1 MLLLRS
7 KRILRAA
14 EAGPGWVEPSP
25 SVRQT
30 PAHVKPALR
39 RREPPRDPP
48 GAARTLFKETFGHAP
63 THLVQA
69 PARVE
74 LLGGHAEWND
84 GLALAVAIDRRLCLA
99 AAPRTDGR
107 IELVS
112 GAFPQR
118 EVMWLSELS
127 PTPDAPWTAPVKA
140 LLRQLRARGVHFGGF
155 NAVVHSEIPPGAG
168 YGSSGALLA
177 ATALVVRELYP
188 HKLTEHGAVVRRPGR
203 ERMPPPTRL
212 DRLRLAALCRAAARE
227 WAGADAVTLDALTT
241 LCAEDFHAV
250 LTDAQHGTA
259 ETHPL
264 IGEIAVVVADTGRL
278 SPIVEAENAA
288 LRHYCAAA
296 ARRLGV
302 RTLRAVEPAQ
312 LKAARDRLTAREH
325 AAAYHVIGENQRVV
339 AAERALREGDLE
351 QFGQYLWQSHAS
363 GREFFRNSP
372 PEVDRLIELARAQPG
387 CLGARLAGAGFG
399 GHTVNLV
406 LWNDA
411 DDFRTRLETGFKAA
425 TGRALRTWRC
435 RIVGGAG
442 TPGASSRRRRG

>member
-1 MLLLRS
+1 MTS
-7 KRILRAA
+7 
-14 EAGPGWVEPSP
+14 SP
-25 SVRQT
+25 Q
-30 PAHVKPALR
+30 R
-39 RREPPRDPP
+39 RREPPRDPLE
-48 GAARTLFKETFGHAP
+48 AARTLFKGSFGHAP

-74 LLGGHAEWND
+74 LLGSHAEWNE

-107 IELVS
+107 IELGS

-118 EVMWLSELS
+118 EIVWLSELS

-140 LLRQLRARGVHFGGF
+140 LLRRLRERGVHFGGF

-177 ATALVVRELYP
+177 ATALVMRELYP
-188 HKLTEHGAVVRRPGR
+188 HKLTEHGAVVRRPDRGR
-203 ERMPPPTRL
+203 MAPPTRL
-212 DRLRLAALCRAAARE
+212 DRLRMAALCRAAARE
-227 WAGADAVTLDALTT
+227 AGGEPAISLDALTA
-241 LCAEDFHAV
+241 LCAEEFHAV

-259 ETHPL
+259 EPHPL
-264 IGEIAVVVADTGRL
+264 IGEIAIVIADTGRL

-296 ARRLGV
+296 ARQLGV
-302 RTLRAVEPAQ
+302 RSLRSVEPAQ
-312 LKAARDRLTAREH
+312 LRAARDRLTAREH

-372 PEVDRLIELARAQPG
+372 AEVEQLIELARAHPA

-406 LWNDA
+406 LWSDA
-411 DDFRTRLETGFKAA
+411 DEFRTRLETGFRAT
-425 TGRALRTWRC
+425 TGRELRTWRC
-435 RIVGGAG
+435 RIAGAAM
-442 TPGASSRRRRG
+442 TIRR

>member
-1 MLLLRS
+1 MAS
-7 KRILRAA
+7 
-14 EAGPGWVEPSP
+14 SP
-25 SVRQT
+25 Q
-30 PAHVKPALR
+30 R
-39 RREPPRDPP
+39 RRELPRDPL
-48 GAARTLFKETFGHAP
+48 GAARTLFKESFGHAP
-63 THLVQA
+63 THVVQA
-69 PARVE
+69 PARIE
-74 LLGGHAEWND
+74 LLGSHADWND

-99 AAPRTDGR
+99 AAPRIDGR

-118 EVMWLSELS
+118 EIAWLTELS
-127 PTPDAPWTAPVKA
+127 PRPDAPWTAPVKA

-177 ATALVVRELYP
+177 AAALVVRELYP
-188 HKLTEHGAVVRRPGR
+188 HKLTEQGAVVRRPGR
-203 ERMPPPTRL
+203 ERLPPPTRL
-212 DRLRLAALCRAAARE
+212 DRLRMAALCRAAARE
-227 WAGADAVTLDALTT
+227 TGGESATSLDALTA
-241 LCAEDFHAV
+241 LCTEEFHAV
-250 LTDAQHGTA
+250 LADAQQGTA

-264 IGEIAVVVADTGRL
+264 IGEIAIVIADTGRL

-296 ARRLGV
+296 ARQLGV
-302 RTLRAVEPAQ
+302 RSLRSVEPAQ

-372 PEVDRLIELARAQPG
+372 AEVEQLIELARSQPA
-387 CLGARLAGAGFG
+387 CFGARLSGAGFG

-406 LWNDA
+406 LWSEA
-411 DDFRTRLETGFKAA
+411 DEFRTRLETGFKAT
-425 TGRALRTWRC
+425 TGRELRTWRC
-435 RIVGGAG
+435 RIAGGA
-442 TPGASSRRRRG
+442 TAIRR